1 MKYIIFSLMAVML
14 FAGAVQAQSPV
25 TPAGAGTEANPYLIA
40 SLGNLVW
47 LANDGSFDSA
57 RNSAHYRQVAD
68 IDMGSLSTGVGF
80 KRIGFNASVAFSG
93 VYDGGGYTLSNLYV
107 NAFGN
112 GGLFAATNGAVI
124 TNLTIH
130 NAEVTGAGS
139 PNYGV
144 LIADARN
151 TRVENVHIT
160 GTVTVGSAGQQNIGG
175 IVGTAAQTILENV
188 SVKATVQ
195 VRGSIHVGGI
205 VGRLVTDISQSPFSL
220 LRKGIFEGTFTLP
233 DGGFYAGGLV
243 GILSSAS
250 VEESYAI
257 ITLNASGS
265 SFRLGGLV
273 GEALMMNAQSIRD
286 SYVQGSIT
294 YSGST
299 SIGGFIGHTAEGS
312 IVRSY
317 AAVSMSPG
325 RSDMA
330 IGFIGSS
337 TGTTLF
343 NNNFFNR
350 DLAGVQVT
358 SFASGITSL
367 TTAQMRSEAS
377 FTGFDFTDTWGIAP
391 NYRNGYPHFQ
401 TEDVPPLPNA
411 VHPPLVGNAY
421 EISTWRHLYWLQAS
435 NDEVP
440 DPSQSV
446 RWAYSYRVTAD
457 IDLSAAEV
465 PVRDWN
471 NGEGFRPIGTESTPF
486 RGIFFRGN
494 NHTISGLYINRVAPA
509 GQANGFFGF
518 LGQWFQ
524 TTTVGDLYIIGE
536 VRGEAA
542 HTGGLAGHLQR
553 DSAVENV
560 AFYGSVHSGTTGA
573 SNTGGLVG
581 TMRGSLFRVYANA
594 TVSSAGNSVGGLIG
608 VHEGLIQDTYS
619 IGVVSGV
626 HNVGGLIGL
635 NSWNAVTNQ
644 HTNVFRSVSNSKVL
658 FQSSGGPFIGAFV
671 NAAWPPLGSTRLY
684 NTDLQAGTVFN
695 SSAAGFGEPVTEAA
709 MRTEST
715 RAALGGF
722 WSIGGPD
729 GTTTYPYITAFPP
742 KQLPGLN
749 SVRQLTGSAGWRL
762 ISSPAATTYAE
773 LLSGIW
779 TQGGTGAN
787 ATNGT
792 PNVYTSTMST
802 SAQTVPVMITDFTQ
816 TVTPGAG
823 LAVYVFNA
831 DADGSRAGFPKTIRT
846 LESPFDVDVT
856 LTIDESTAGG
866 SAHFALAGNPFAASI
881 RFQDLL
887 RTNVSDKIWVYD
899 AAADRFLSR
908 AAGAGDFNGLI
919 TPYTGF
925 WIEHTADAGSPATL
939 TFPATA
945 RTTGG
950 QSLGKDPARYRI
962 VLDARDGDFVNSAW
976 IVMQEGAS
984 EGADTFD
991 TAQMGSLTGAGL
1003 LLYTMVGQTPLDLNF
1018 IPAELDAPLEFPLA
1032 AVKGGTS
1039 TVQLAVREI
1048 HLPEGYIAEL
1058 IDLSEGR
1065 DAGAI
1070 RMLEP
1075 TMEIDLNAIAY
1086 GDAPRYTLR
1095 ITPGS
1100 STSTEWIAE
1109 LPAEVRLEQN
1119 FPNPFNP
1126 TTTIR
1131 FSLPETADVRLA
1143 VYDVTGR
1150 EVALLTSGTL
1160 AAGVHQV
1167 SFDAARFASGVY
1179 LYRLQAGSHTL
1190 TRRMTLVK

>member
-1 MKYIIFSLMAVML
+1 ML
-14 FAGAVQAQSPV
+14 
-25 TPAGAGTEANPYLIA
+25 
-40 SLGNLVW
+40 
-47 LANDGSFDSA
+47 
-57 RNSAHYRQVAD
+57 
-68 IDMGSLSTGVGF
+68 
-80 KRIGFNASVAFSG
+80 
-93 VYDGGGYTLSNLYV
+93 
-107 NAFGN
+107 
-112 GGLFAATNGAVI
+112 
-124 TNLTIH
+124 
-130 NAEVTGAGS
+130 
-139 PNYGV
+139 
-144 LIADARN
+144 
-151 TRVENVHIT
+151 
-160 GTVTVGSAGQQNIGG
+160 
-175 IVGTAAQTILENV
+175 
-188 SVKATVQ
+188 
-195 VRGSIHVGGI
+195 
-205 VGRLVTDISQSPFSL
+205 
-220 LRKGIFEGTFTLP
+220 
-233 DGGFYAGGLV
+233 
-243 GILSSAS
+243 
-250 VEESYAI
+250 
-257 ITLNASGS
+257 LN
-265 SFRLGGLV
+265 
-273 GEALMMNAQSIRD
+273 
-286 SYVQGSIT
+286 
-294 YSGST
+294 
-299 SIGGFIGHTAEGS
+299 
-312 IVRSY
+312 
-317 AAVSMSPG
+317 
-325 RSDMA
+325 
-330 IGFIGSS
+330 
-337 TGTTLF
+337 
-343 NNNFFNR
+343 
-350 DLAGVQVT
+350 
-358 SFASGITSL
+358 
-367 TTAQMRSEAS
+367 
-377 FTGFDFTDTWGIAP
+377 
-391 NYRNGYPHFQ
+391 
-401 TEDVPPLPNA
+401 
-411 VHPPLVGNAY
+411 
-421 EISTWRHLYWLQAS
+421 
-435 NDEVP
+435 
-440 DPSQSV
+440 
-446 RWAYSYRVTAD
+446 D
-457 IDLSAAEV
+457 IDLGAASV
-465 PVRDWN
+465 PVTDWN
-471 NGEGFRPIGTESTPF
+471 GGEGFRPIGTAQNPY
-486 RGIFFRGN
+486 RGMFFNGN
-494 NHTISGLYINRVAPA
+494 NHTIKGLFINRETTSASLS
-509 GQANGFFGF
+509 NGF
-518 LGQWFQ
+518 LGFVGLSIQEQ
-524 TTTVGDLYIIGE
+524 SNNAATTIRNLYVEG
-536 VRGEAA
+536 VVKGAA
-542 HTGGLAGHLQR
+542 P
-553 DSAVENV
+553 
-560 AFYGSVHSGTTGA
+560 
-573 SNTGGLVG
+573 NTGGLVG
-581 TMRGSLFRVYANA
+581 FLNYSAVVQDVSFYGS
-594 TVSSAGNSVGGLIG
+594 VSSTTTNQANVGGLVGRNDGSVLRGYANVIVTASGNAVGGLVGYHRQGILDSYAIG
-608 VHEGLIQDTYS
+608 S
-619 IGVVSGV
+619 VSG
-626 HNVGGLIGL
+626 NSFVGGLIGL
-635 NSWNAVTNQ
+635 NGENSSRILTGLTRSNIQ
-644 HTNVFRSVSNSKVL
+644 RSVANVQVSYAV
-658 FQSSGGPFIGAFV
+658 SGGGFLAQNEFPFPNWLPNVVSVFYNSDL
-671 NAAWPPLGSTRLY
+671 NAGV
-684 NTDLQAGTVFN
+684 VFN
-695 SSAAGFGEPVTEAA
+695 GNASSTGTPLTETA
-709 MRTEST
+709 MRDEST

-779 TQGGTGAN
+779 TQGGTGAS

-792 PNVYTSTMST
+792 SNVYTSTMST
-802 SAQTVPVMITDFTQ
+802 SAQTVPVMVTDFTQ

-823 LAVYVFNA
+823 LAVFVFNA

-846 LESPFDVDVT
+846 LESPFDADVT
-856 LTIDESTAGG
+856 LTIDEPTAGG

-976 IVMQEGAS
+976 IVMQEGAR
-984 EGADTFD
+984 EGADSFD

-1032 AVKGGTS
+1032 AVKGGAS
-1039 TVQLAVREI
+1039 TVQLAVREL

-1075 TMEIDLNAIAY
+1075 TMEIDLNAIDY
-1086 GDAPRYTLR
+1086 GDAPRYMLR

-1109 LPAEVRLEQN
+1109 LPGEVRLEQN